1 MFIGHSLGGIV
12 VKRALVNAQLNST
25 NYKDISES
33 TKSIIFFGTP
43 HQGTN
48 VTEWPQ
54 MLESI
59 SKVAGIKRSKVLK
72 ELELWSDFLVELS
85 QTFLEQSN
93 KLLITSF
100 YERQPYNGMG
110 EFQTVHRQLHMRL
123 CDIQEMPGA
132 IWNPPRV
139 DDFDELMEALRP
151 RSGRVE
157 GNTSSERIKS
167 PAK

>member
-1 MFIGHSLGGIV
+1 
-12 VKRALVNAQLNST
+12 
-25 NYKDISES
+25 
-33 TKSIIFFGTP
+33 
-43 HQGTN
+43 

-100 YERQPYNGMG
+100 YERQPYNGIYVSDQPYYSYLRSVSIDQ
-110 EFQTVHRQLHMRL
+110 FQRWYQR
-123 CDIQEMPGA
+123 
-132 IWNPPRV
+132 
-139 DDFDELMEALRP
+139 
-151 RSGRVE
+151 GRRGVRFL
-157 GNTSSERIKS
+157 TIHL
-167 PAK
+167 